1 MRTTKHVWFGGRKNF
16 KGRLLLLLMMY
27 KSRECSS
34 HKPDAKKAV
43 CSIKAINTDKE
54 WHKHTHTRTR
64 LHSEKHKSIV
74 RATPVQHLFHMRI
87 DYVNEWLVG
96 LFFLFDSEIVS
107 SVRVLSICSPSDA
120 FLRFAVCE
128 SVVVEVAWR
137 HIIVWV
143 KSGTRLYHRKQI
155 VLWKSLIFL
164 CLTYSRNY
172 VNE

>member
-1 MRTTKHVWFGGRKNF
+1 
-16 KGRLLLLLMMY
+16 MY
-27 KSRECSS
+27 GLA
-34 HKPDAKKAV
+34 DAKTSKEDCCCCLWCTKAENVRHTNRTQKNAV

-107 SVRVLSICSPSDA
+107 SVRVLSICSPSVR
-120 FLRFAVCE
+120 RFSSVCRVWE
-128 SVVVEVAWR
+128 CGCWNCVTEYYCISKIR
-137 HIIVWV
+137 HPII
-143 KSGTRLYHRKQI
+143 S
-155 VLWKSLIFL
+155 
-164 CLTYSRNY
+164 
-172 VNE
+172 